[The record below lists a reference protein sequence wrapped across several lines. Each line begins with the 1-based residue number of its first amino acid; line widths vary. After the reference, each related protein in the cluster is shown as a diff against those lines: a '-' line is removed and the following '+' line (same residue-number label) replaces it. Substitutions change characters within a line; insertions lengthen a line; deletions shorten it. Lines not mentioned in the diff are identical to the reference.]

1 MKKTN
6 TRSGKRTAAALAA
19 VLLLLSLLCACSPR
33 ANLHLTFDA
42 ERDALVSGDDCIYY
56 FAPVAYE
63 PASVTKTP
71 YAEWDGGFL
80 YPVTGWDPKLLL
92 TEEFTGVGGLL
103 CSADLTLPSLTG
115 MHPASIYVCTASDRP
130 QAILEIT
137 DQTVVTEAAA
147 LLENGKQIDLPSGGT
162 TTLYLKFCSP
172 EYEGIF
178 YNVLY
183 IQVGEGTDAL
193 RCLYDR
199 SDKRC
204 VEVPYALFDGLLY
217 GEE

>member
-1 MKKTN
+1 MKKTAVKSVCA
-6 TRSGKRTAAALAA
+6 RLSALLM
-19 VLLLLSLLCACSPR
+19 LLPLVCACSPR
-33 ANLHLTFDA
+33 VTLHLTFDA
-42 ERDALVSGDDCIYY
+42 SRDALVSGEDHVYY

-71 YAEWDGGFL
+71 YAEWDGSLL
-80 YPVTGWDPKLLL
+80 YPVTGWDPELLL

-115 MHPASIYVCTASDRP
+115 MDPASIYVCTASDRP

-137 DQTVVTEAAA
+137 DKDTVSEAAA
-147 LLENGKQIDLPSGGT
+147 LLETGKQIDLPSGGT
-162 TTLYLKFCSP
+162 LTLYLKFCSP

-178 YNVLY
+178 YNVLF
-183 IQVGEGTDAL
+183 IQVGETEDAL

-199 SDKRC
+199 STKRC
-204 VEVPYALFDGLLY
+204 VEVPYGLFEGLLY